1 MSLILNKK
9 YKIYIYI
16 KSFYYNYMVR
26 GIKSLFIVLKK
37 NKIEFKAK
45 KILFLPS
52 KIKKFS
58 VVKSPFVS
66 KLDMEQ
72 FEIKTHKVL
81 IVCYLSDILL
91 IKFLREKRLIKL
103 KNVYYKLTFFYK
115 SLFFTFI
122 D

>member
-1 MSLILNKK
+1 MSLVLNKK
-9 YKIYIYI
+9 CKIYIYI

-26 GIKSLFIVLKK
+26 RIKNLFIFLKK
-37 NKIEFKAK
+37 NKMEFKTK

-72 FEIKTHKVL
+72 FEVKIHKVIL
-81 IVCYLSDILL
+81 ICDLNNIFFIQFLRKKKL
-91 IKFLREKRLIKL
+91 IKIK
-103 KNVYYKLTFFYK
+103 NIYYKLTFFYK
-115 SLFFTFI
+115 SSLFL
-122 D
+122 